1 MIAKKAQDE
10 HCVILSVSSDIGLAL
25 AADWLDHGFSVSGT
39 FRTHTDAVRDLESKG
54 LHAVQLDLGNVI
66 AVEEVA
72 EQLGGVPWNR
82 LVLAAGSQEP
92 VGLFEQV
99 DPIEWGKSIQTNF
112 VAQFQFLAWMLP
124 FRQQVRGKVP
134 RVLSFAGGATNR
146 ATTHYSAYTIS
157 KIASIKMTELLA
169 AEAADMA
176 FTILGPGWVR
186 TKIHEA
192 TLEAGM
198 RAGDNLETTVRHL
211 QNDDFFPME
220 ILIRAINWIM
230 EAPPEAISGRNISAV
245 HDPWGSAELTSS
257 LISDPD
263 LYKLRRFGN
272 ERFASSSR

>member
-1 MIAKKAQDE
+1 MNEKKAQSE

-25 AADWLDHGFSVSGT
+25 AADWLSRGFSVSGS
-39 FRTHTDAVRDLESKG
+39 FRTHTDAVRNLESKG
-54 LHAVQLDLGNVI
+54 LHSVHLDLGDVM
-66 AVEEVA
+66 AVKEAA
-72 EQLGGVPWNR
+72 ETLGEAPWSR

-99 DPIEWGKSIQTNF
+99 GPVEWGRSIETNF
-112 VAQFQFLAWMLP
+112 IAQFQFLAWMLP
-124 FRQQVRGKVP
+124 FRRRDRGKVP

-169 AEAADMA
+169 AEVADTA

-192 TLEAGM
+192 TLQAGIL
-198 RAGDNLETTVRHL
+198 AGDNHETTVRHL
-211 QNDDFFPME
+211 QNDDFFPLE
-220 ILIRAINWIM
+220 SVIRAINWIM
-230 EAPPEAISGRNISAV
+230 EAPPNAVSGRNISAV

-263 LYKLRRFGN
+263 LYKLRRSGN